1 MTDPL
6 PLLARLAQ
14 TPSAP
19 FREADTRRTLIQ
31 MLDAWGIPWRSDSYG
46 NVLARV
52 QRGAPQQSL
61 AMVAH
66 LDHPAF
72 EVTRADGGGVA
83 GRLLGGVRVEALPAG
98 TPMRLMTGG
107 AWRPARLLAAERN
120 AASGEVALRID
131 APEGTT
137 AGDWGVWEMADY
149 AEDGDLVRMRACDDL
164 AGCAGI
170 LAALAEAAAGDWPV
184 DLTGVFTRAEE
195 VGLVGATLVARQ
207 GLLAPDTIIVSVE
220 SSRQLPDA
228 LQGRGPVIRVGDV
241 RSTFH
246 PQAESLLQAASATLR
261 QADDTWRAQRQLMSG
276 GTCEA
281 TAFAQFGYQVTGLAL
296 PLGNYHNVPD
306 AVYDGTPLPPEGPGV
321 APEFIHRADLQ
332 GAARL
337 LAEVTRSAAAPL
349 PNTTRARMEAMADTY
364 GERLRATAGE

>member
-19 FREADTRRTLIQ
+19 FREAETRRTLTH

-46 NVLARV
+46 NVLAQVRRGTP
-52 QRGAPQQSL
+52 QRSL

-72 EVTRADGGGVA
+72 EVTEADGGGVTA
-83 GRLLGGVRVEALPAG
+83 RLLGGVRVEALPEG
-98 TPMRLMTGG
+98 TPLRLLTGG
-107 AWRPARLLAAERN
+107 AWRSARLLGAERN
-120 AASGEVALRID
+120 AALGEVMLRID

-137 AGDWGVWEMADY
+137 AGDWGVWELPDY

-164 AGCAGI
+164 AGCASI
-170 LAALAEAAAGDWPV
+170 LAALAEAAAGDWAV

-207 GLLAPDTIIVSVE
+207 GLLAPDTVIVSVE

-241 RSTFH
+241 RTTFH
-246 PQAESLLQAASATLR
+246 PEAEALLQTASAALR
-261 QADDTWRAQRQLMSG
+261 QADNTWKAQRQLMSG

-306 AVYDGTPLPPEGPGV
+306 AVYDSMPLPPEGPGV
-321 APEFIHRADLQ
+321 APEFIHRADLL

-337 LAEVTRSAAAPL
+337 LTEATRSAATPL
-349 PNTTRARMEAMADTY
+349 PNATRSRLEAMADTY
-364 GERLRATAGE
+364 GERLQATSGG